1 MATAPKISPAVYTG
15 EKLDFT
21 RHEIENVLA
30 FDQERT
36 IKASETVVLGTLDTT
51 RFDKVRLVAANEE
64 SNCNVHFHL
73 NIMEPERIGKLEVFE
88 PFDLDQFT
96 LKPHNQLTR
105 VYDVPATKLEVVIT
119 GVGKP
124 GTHAEVEVLIYGQF

>member
-1 MATAPKISPAVYTG
+1 MATQPKISPVVYTG
-15 EKLDFT
+15 EKLNFAG
-21 RHEIENVLA
+21 REIENVLA

-36 IKASETVVLGTLDTT
+36 IKANETVVLGTLDTS

-64 SNCNVHFHL
+64 SSCNVHFRL

-96 LKPHNQLTR
+96 LRPHNQLTK
-105 VYDVPATKLEVVIT
+105 VFDVPATKLEVVIT
-119 GVGKP
+119 GVGRP
-124 GTHAEVEVLIYGQF
+124 GTTATVEVLIYGQY

>member
-1 MATAPKISPAVYTG
+1 MATVPKIPLPV
-15 EKLDFT
+15 
-21 RHEIENVLA
+21 HEVENVLA

-36 IKASETVVLGTLDTT
+36 IKANETVVLGTLDTS

-64 SNCNVHFHL
+64 STCNVHFRL
-73 NIMEPERIGKLEVFE
+73 NIMEPERIGKLEWFE

-96 LKPHNQLTR
+96 LKPYNQLTK
-105 VYDVPATKLEVVIT
+105 VFDVPATKLEVVIT

-124 GTHAEVEVLIYGQF
+124 GTTATVEVLIYGQY